1 MEVIALLKGNSVF
14 FLTVVGLFSLL
25 VGSFLNAAIYRI
37 PIMLQ
42 QGWHEECQ
50 ELLDGQELL
59 DDKEDE
65 LATEPS
71 KSFNLFVPRS
81 QCPSCG
87 HMITAMEN
95 IPVISYLFLRGK
107 CSSCK
112 INISIQYP
120 VVEILTALLSIFV
133 ASKMGFG
140 WQALAALIFTWTLVT
155 LSLIDAKTMLLP
167 DSLTIPLMWLGI
179 AVNYQ
184 NLFIDLH
191 SSVLGAMIGYM
202 SLWSLFQL
210 FRLLTGKE
218 GMGYGDF
225 KILAVIGAW
234 GGWQILPF
242 TIFASSFVGA
252 IVGISLML
260 IQRKKS
266 SQPIPFGPWLAL
278 SGFIGFIWRDE
289 IIQIMSSYYGFG

>member
-1 MEVIALLKGNSVF
+1 MEVIALFKENTTF

-42 QGWHEECQ
+42 QGWREECLELFGGDDQ
-50 ELLDGQELL
+50 EIV
-59 DDKEDE
+59 
-65 LATEPS
+65 TESS
-71 KSFNLFVPRS
+71 KKFNLFVPRS
-81 QCPSCG
+81 QCPNCG
-87 HMITAMEN
+87 HMITAIEN

-112 INISIQYP
+112 TNISIQYP
-120 VVEILTALLSIFV
+120 IIELLTALISVFV
-133 ASKMGFG
+133 AYKVGFG
-140 WQALAALIFTWTLVT
+140 WQTLAALLFTWVLIT

-167 DSLTIPLMWLGI
+167 DNLTIPLMWLGI

-184 NLFIDLH
+184 HLFVDLK

-202 SLWSLFQL
+202 SLWSLFHL
-210 FRLLTGKE
+210 FKLITGKE

-225 KILAVIGAW
+225 KILAAIGAW

-242 TIFASSFVGA
+242 TVFASSLIGA
-252 IVGISLML
+252 VVGIGLML
-260 IQRKKS
+260 IQGKKE

-278 SGFIGFIWRDE
+278 AGFIGFIWRDE
-289 IIQIMSSYYGFG
+289 ITQVMQSYYGM

>member
-1 MEVIALLKGNSVF
+1 MEVIALLKENMAF

-25 VGSFLNAAIYRI
+25 IGSFLNAAIYRI

-42 QGWHEECQ
+42 QGWREECQ
-50 ELLDGQELL
+50 ELFGGEA
-59 DDKEDE
+59 DE
-65 LATEPS
+65 NTVESS
-71 KSFNLFVPRS
+71 KKFNLFVPRS
-81 QCPSCG
+81 QCTTCG
-87 HMITAMEN
+87 HMITAIEN
-95 IPVISYLFLRGK
+95 IPVISYLFLGGK

-112 INISIQYP
+112 TKISIQYP
-120 VVEILTALLSIFV
+120 LIEIFTALLSVFV
-133 ASKMGFG
+133 AYKVGFG
-140 WQALAALIFTWTLVT
+140 WQTLAALMFTWTLIT

-167 DSLTIPLMWLGI
+167 DNLTIPLMWLGI

-184 NLFIDLH
+184 NLFIDLQ

-202 SLWSLFQL
+202 SLWSLFHL
-210 FRLLTGKE
+210 FRLITGKE

-225 KILAVIGAW
+225 KILAAIGAW

-242 TIFASSFVGA
+242 TVFASSFIGA

-260 IQRKKS
+260 IQRNKE

-278 SGFIGFIWRDE
+278 AGFIGFIWRDE
-289 IIQIMSSYYGFG
+289 IIQIMSSYYGIT